1 MSTDTRSSGSS
12 QNGMGTPLLN
22 AFRLDGKTAI
32 VTGAS
37 RGLGQAIAV
46 ALAQAGAD
54 IVSIST
60 TSAQAETAAAVRA
73 CGRRF
78 EAVAC
83 NLAQAD
89 AAALE
94 ELLDGIERS
103 FAGCRILVNNAGI
116 IRRSPA
122 VDYSDEDWQ
131 AVIDTNLTAVF
142 RLCRAMGRRMI
153 AGGGGKIINLASLLS
168 FTGGINVPA
177 YSASKGAVMQL
188 TKALAN
194 EWSARNVQVNA
205 IAPGYFATDNTA
217 ALRGDERRNAEI
229 LARIPT
235 GRWGNPADL
244 MGAAVFLA
252 SAASDYVTG
261 HTLVVDGG
269 FSAR

>member
-1 MSTDTRSSGSS
+1 MTAFTLD
-12 QNGMGTPLLN
+12 
-22 AFRLDGKTAI
+22 AFRLDGKTAL

-37 RGLGQAIAV
+37 RGLGQAMAI

-54 IVSIST
+54 IVSVST
-60 TSAQAETAAAVRA
+60 TKVQPETQAAVVA

-83 NLAQAD
+83 DIGQASTAVIED
-89 AAALE
+89 V
-94 ELLDGIERS
+94 LDIAESACGACE
-103 FAGCRILVNNAGI
+103 ILVNNAGI
-116 IRRSPA
+116 IRRAAA
-122 VDYSDEDWQ
+122 VDYSDADWY
-131 AVIDTNLTAVF
+131 AVVDTNLTGVF
-142 RLCRAMGRRMI
+142 RLCRSAGRRMI
-153 AGGGGKIINLASLLS
+153 ARGGGKIINVASLLS

-194 EWSARNVQVNA
+194 EWAVHDVQVNA

-217 ALRGDERRNAEI
+217 ALRADERRNAEI

-235 GRWGNPADL
+235 GRWGVPGDL
-244 MGAAVFLA
+244 MGAVVFLA
-252 SAASDYVTG
+252 SSASRYVSG

-269 FSAR
+269 FAAR

>member
-1 MSTDTRSSGSS
+1 M
-12 QNGMGTPLLN
+12 N
-22 AFRLDGKTAI
+22 AFTLDGFRLDGKSAI

-37 RGLGQAIAV
+37 RGLGQAMAV
-46 ALAQAGAD
+46 ALAKAGAD
-54 IVSIST
+54 IVGVST
-60 TSAQAETAAAVRA
+60 TEKQSETEAAVVS

-78 EAVAC
+78 KALACDIGRSNTSDIEAV
-83 NLAQAD
+83 LD
-89 AAALE
+89 AAERAFGGCGI
-94 ELLDGIERS
+94 LL
-103 FAGCRILVNNAGI
+103 NNAGI
-116 IRRSPA
+116 IRRAPA

-131 AVIDTNLTAVF
+131 AVLDTNLTGVF
-142 RLCRAMGRRMI
+142 RLCRGMGRRMI
-153 AGGGGKIINLASLLS
+153 ANGGGKIINIASLLS

-194 EWSARNVQVNA
+194 EWAAHNVQVNA

-217 ALRGDERRNAEI
+217 ALRADERRNAEI

-235 GRWGNPADL
+235 GRWGTASDV

-252 SAASDYVTG
+252 SAASNYVNG